1 MVDSIRAS
9 RESRSGS
16 IVERGA
22 PVRGPRPVLRAVD
35 LPALLARDDGRG
47 RIVALRELV
56 KRWACDPE
64 QRPQMI
70 AQAPKRYGFYDRFT
84 ARRWDLARVAAVVH
98 ALCDRDGVP
107 VPGWVWRHRCRH
119 PIGVVASLD
128 PSSRWGRAV
137 LADAPDACAYHDVWF
152 DQTMIENI
160 SVHGFRD

>member
-1 MVDSIRAS
+1 MADSFRVA
-9 RESRSGS
+9 RESRSASIGEGS
-16 IVERGA
+16 EAVRGA
-22 PVRGPRPVLRAVD
+22 RPVLRAVD

-64 QRPQMI
+64 QRPRMI
-70 AQAPKRYGFYDRFT
+70 AQAPKRYRFYYRFT

-107 VPGWVWRHRCRH
+107 VPGWVWRHRCHR

>member
-1 MVDSIRAS
+1 MADSFRVP
-9 RESRSGS
+9 REGRSGS
-16 IVERGA
+16 IGEEGA
-22 PVRGPRPVLRAVD
+22 PACGARPVLRAVD
-35 LPALLARDDGRG
+35 LPALLARDVGRG

-64 QRPQMI
+64 QRPVMI
-70 AQAPKRYGFYDRFT
+70 AQAPKRYRFYDRFT

-98 ALCDRDGVP
+98 ALCDRDAVP

-128 PSSRWGRAV
+128 PSSKWGRAV